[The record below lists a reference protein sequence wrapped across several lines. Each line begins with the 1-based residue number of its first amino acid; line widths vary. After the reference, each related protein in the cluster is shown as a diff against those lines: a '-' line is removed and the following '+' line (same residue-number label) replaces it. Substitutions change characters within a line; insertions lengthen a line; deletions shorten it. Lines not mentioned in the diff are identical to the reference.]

1 MYYLVRPP
9 GEKQLGAHS
18 RIVTARTMH
27 GGTPHEYSVESL
39 SVWSMRCL
47 WHDRLS
53 ECLNL
58 NPSLPIH
65 HGIYLPVSS
74 EGEFG
79 NFAAGP
85 GPYYLPSTCHRVAVT
100 LDNASAVPSFPS
112 GPPTGDIFIMPGW
125 NNGDSLWP
133 NPVS

>member
-1 MYYLVRPP
+1 MNIAWKASASGPC
-9 GEKQLGAHS
+9 GAC
-18 RIVTARTMH
+18 
-27 GGTPHEYSVESL
+27 GTIACQNASIWIH
-39 SVWSMRCL
+39 RCQ
-47 WHDRLS
+47 S
-53 ECLNL
+53 IMA
-58 NPSLPIH
+58 S
-65 HGIYLPVSS
+65 
-74 EGEFG
+74 GEFG